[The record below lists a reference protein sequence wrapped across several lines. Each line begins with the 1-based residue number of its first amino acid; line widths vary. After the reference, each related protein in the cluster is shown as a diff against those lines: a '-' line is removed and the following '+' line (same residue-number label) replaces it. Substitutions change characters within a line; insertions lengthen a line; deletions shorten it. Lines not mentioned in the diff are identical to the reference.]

1 MYHGEVTPEYSPSM
15 ADAPVFSPSMD
26 FVLPIHSAELGSL
39 PIFPAQPGQ
48 TAPAVSADVWTGFD
62 MLPSMF
68 RFSTGDDS
76 AAANVAQPYSNA
88 FGAAAS
94 TSTTAGQFQ
103 VPDVGA
109 FQNIAPAVLLPG
121 PVPTGMNSALDES
134 SAGFGLPSVG
144 RHDGGMG
151 IPDNDMMAMWSMA
164 SDGFE

>member
-1 MYHGEVTPEYSPSM
+1 MPN
-15 ADAPVFSPSMD
+15 APVFSPSMD

-68 RFSTGDDS
+68 RLSTGDGS

-103 VPDVGA
+103 VPDVGT
-109 FQNIAPAVLLPG
+109 FQNMAPAVPLPG
-121 PVPTGMNSALDES
+121 PVPTEMNSALDTS
-134 SAGFGLPSVG
+134 SAGLGLPSVG
-144 RHDGGMG
+144 RHDGGMN
-151 IPDNDMMAMWSMA
+151 IPDNDMLAMWSMA